1 MVNEYNAR
9 RFCCED
15 ISTIENYDKAITDQD
30 RTWDCHH
37 RLETGNNGEE
47 ISREGLID
55 HGLYYNRPANDLI
68 FLTRSEHTRLHK
80 TGKKYLLGKH
90 LGKHRSEECKR
101 RISESRK
108 GKHHSEETKRK
119 MSESHTGKKRP
130 PMSDEQKRKIAESTK
145 AYWAKKKK
153 DLMPEH

>member
-1 MVNEYNAR
+1 MINEYNAR

-37 RLETGNNGEE
+37 RLEIGNNGEVV
-47 ISREGLID
+47 SREGLID
-55 HGLYYNRPANDLI
+55 HGLYYDRPSSELI

-80 TGKKYLLGKH
+80 TGKQYL

-119 MSESHTGKKRP
+119 MSESHTRKKRKP
-130 PMSDEQKRKIAESTK
+130 FSEEWKRKMAESTK
-145 AYWAKKKK
+145 AYWAMKKKI
-153 DLMPEH
+153 H